1 MNSNPNMKLR
11 WLIICL
17 IPLVSIA
24 AFALIPP
31 RDKAQY
37 MINGIILACEATFL
51 FKFVLFE
58 TIKYHL
64 KNELEWKR
72 QTLFL
77 FIPII
82 LLIAYTIYY
91 FVR

>member
-11 WLIICL
+11 WLVICL

-24 AFALIPP
+24 AFTLMPP
-31 RDKAQY
+31 EDKAQY

-58 TIKYHL
+58 TIKHHL
-64 KNELEWKR
+64 KDEPEWKR
-72 QTLFL
+72 QTLLL
-77 FIPII
+77 FIPIF
-82 LLIAYTIYY
+82 LLIGYTVYY
-91 FVR
+91 FLH